1 MEELLW
7 NNEWKNTI
15 CNNYPPKM
23 PHDSAEMNNNTFG
36 FFALH
41 ILPAMYI
48 LFIMKKKII
57 C

>member
-48 LFIMKKKII
+48 LFII
-57 C
+57 